1 MVLFKALQF
10 VCDCGNRKLYHSV
23 PIKEKKKK
31 KKYLSH
37 IKHIKH
43 IILSLLLN
51 FVLGS
56 KKPEAVK
63 NQGRL
68 YSMKYCPFAH
78 RVRLILTLKQIP
90 HDIVNINLQNK
101 PDWYFQVCKES
112 FLINKF
118 F

>member
-1 MVLFKALQF
+1 MVLFKAFTICLWEQKAIPF
-10 VCDCGNRKLYHSV
+10 STNKRKEE
-23 PIKEKKKK
+23 KEKE

-37 IKHIKH
+37 IKHI
-43 IILSLLLN
+43 ILSLFLN

-56 KKPEAVK
+56 KKPEPVK

-101 PDWYFQVCKES
+101 PDWYFQVKS
-112 FLINKF
+112 NF
-118 F
+118 